1 MFNCS
6 IAKHSH
12 SLFSFISFRVFVSTE
27 LKLYADTLI
36 KAYILYNHTTNRAI
50 IKTRNMNISI
60 QAKRYSWLFVG
71 IYNVVIPY
79 SFNCIEALKF
89 AHALSVSTFL
99 ILWICIGWAKCVKT
113 LITVPWFMLVLIVF
127 FSIRSF
133 LFNLL
138 ALLEHPFATF
148 QSNFLSKFNEFDLN
162 LSSFWTLNTHSD
174 FGEFSKFNVW
184 NLIQ

>member
-127 FSIRSF
+127 FFQYVRFYSICWPF
-133 LFNLL
+133 WNICLQHFNLI
-138 ALLEHPFATF
+138 FF
-148 QSNFLSKFNEFDLN
+148 RNSMNSID
-162 LSSFWTLNTHSD
+162 
-174 FGEFSKFNVW
+174 
-184 NLIQ
+184 